1 MGASKKLSNDPIRT
15 ANLDELTKIRDEI
28 RKEKDELENQKSEIA
43 SMKQEIAVR
52 EKEQLRFQNEL
63 IQREQIIVQKETE
76 AAANFPSLMDKEFKA
91 QSSKLQAAMEELANK
106 RNALDQEQVALLK
119 RSNDIKE
126 AEAKIKL
133 RMSELDTELKK
144 YRLDKI
150 SQINDEIEKER
161 TSRLDQIGK
170 LMDQEAEKRTRQNEA
185 EMQSKKDELIKKE
198 NDLKAREDELEHNTA
213 KLKADN
219 ELLKSREDNL
229 ERDREQIDRRVQE
242 LVEARKKSFA
252 DSEASMNE
260 EIERLRS
267 INRAKDA
274 ELQSLTDVKA
284 LLNGKD
290 CSTVPHELASAHEKI
305 KREREEFNRNTES
318 DISKATADLKTEI
331 TSLQQ
336 QLQTEKEKTE
346 QLARSKGNSELE
358 NQLQELQHKC
368 DLLARNSKTS
378 DDYARSLEYKIARLT
393 ATYGNVKDR
402 EERIK
407 DITIPYFDYQKINQF
422 PADNQIEQ
430 LQNMELRWLDN
441 IVNSSRQ
448 FDIFFPTRIVYAFHT
463 CLKCAEWSPLTVLA
477 GVSGTGKSEL
487 PRYYSL
493 FGGFPFLPVAV
504 QPNWDSQES
513 MLGYFNSIDNKF
525 DAQPILRVLSQAT
538 LDRLP
543 DYPCGLKNA
552 MNIIL
557 LDEMNLAHVELYFAD
572 FLSKLETRRGMKTNL
587 PCVDVKLGAGIKPF
601 ELELTRNVLW
611 VGTMNQDE
619 TTKSLSDKVL
629 DRGNVIFFP
638 RPKELK
644 SRKDL
649 KRLPDLRYLL
659 NPAGWQKWCHNEL
672 IIPEELMAPYK
683 QCIEKINDRL
693 AYAGRALGH
702 RVWQTIEYYMN
713 NYPTVIPLADAR
725 TEEDKHKLDKEMH
738 NAFEDALVQKVMPK
752 LRGIE
757 TEGSSR
763 EKCLDPIA
771 SYLSEGINRK
781 PFALTKDYQQACNN
795 PFGQFIWNS
804 AEYILQDEAERNKAA
819 AKKEEK

>member
-1 MGASKKLSNDPIRT
+1 MKQKASIDPIKT
-15 ANLDELTKIRDEI
+15 ANLDELNSLRDEI
-28 RKEKDELENQKSEIA
+28 RKEKDALDDQKTELA
-43 SMKQEIAVR
+43 SKEQELIVR
-52 EKEQLRFQNEL
+52 EKQQLDIRNEL
-63 IQREQIIVQKETE
+63 TRREQAVLQKEAE
-76 AAANFPSLMDKEFKA
+76 AAANFPKLMEDSFKA
-91 QSSKLQAAMEELANK
+91 QSLKLQKAMEDLASRQNVIDKELVD
-106 RNALDQEQVALLK
+106 LQK
-119 RSNDIKE
+119 RSNDVKE
-126 AEAKIKL
+126 SEDKIKL
-133 RMSELDTELKK
+133 KFSELDTELAK
-144 YRLDKI
+144 YRLDMTAR
-150 SQINDEIEKER
+150 INDEIEAER

-170 LMDQEAEKRTRQNEA
+170 LMDKEAEKRTKQNEA
-185 EMQSKKDELIKKE
+185 EMQSKKDELIKWE
-198 NDLKAREDELEHNTA
+198 NDLKSREDELTRNEA
-213 KLKADN
+213 KLKAGT

-229 ERDREQIDRRVQE
+229 ELDRQQIENRVQE
-242 LVEARKKSFA
+242 LVETRRQSYAQ
-252 DSEASMNE
+252 SEASLNE
-260 EIERLRS
+260 EIERLRN

-274 ELQSLTDVKA
+274 ELQSLTDVKG
-284 LLNGKD
+284 LLNGRD
-290 CSTVPHELASAHEKI
+290 SATVLSELNSTYEKI
-305 KREREEFNRNTES
+305 QREREQFNQNTES
-318 DISKATADLKTEI
+318 DISKATAGLKTEI

-336 QLQTEKEKTE
+336 QLQAEKDKVE
-346 QLARSKGNSELE
+346 QLARSRGNPELE

-378 DDYARSLEYKIARLT
+378 DDYARALEYKIARLT

-407 DITIPYFDYQKINQF
+407 DITIPYFEYTEESIV
-422 PADNQIEQ
+422 PDNAKLEQ
-430 LQNMELRWLDN
+430 WQGMELRWLDN
-441 IVNSSRQ
+441 IISKSRD

-493 FGGFPFLPVAV
+493 FGGFSFLPVAV

-525 DAQPILRVLSQAT
+525 DAQPILRVLAQAT
-538 LDRLP
+538 FERSS
-543 DYPCGLKNA
+543 DYPSGLKDA
-552 MNIIL
+552 MNLIL

-587 PCVDVKLGAGIKPF
+587 PCVDVKLGAGIKPY

-638 RPKELK
+638 RPKDLK
-644 SRKDL
+644 SRKSL
-649 KRLPDLRYLL
+649 KRLPELKYLL
-659 NPAGWQKWCHNEL
+659 NPAGWRQWCHNEL
-672 IIPEELMAPYK
+672 IIPEEMMAPYK
-683 QCIEKINDRL
+683 QCIEKINERL

-713 NYPTVIPLADAR
+713 NYPTVVDLVDAK
-725 TEEDKHKLDKEMH
+725 TDEEKHKLDKEMH

-771 SYLSEGINRK
+771 SYLSEGINHK
-781 PFALTKDYQQACNN
+781 PFALVKDYQQACNN

-804 AEYILQDEAERNKAA
+804 AEYILQDESERIKASE
-819 AKKEEK
+819 KK